1 MVATDSEK
9 IRKQVNFYFSDS
21 NLPYDKFLWTLR
33 ANTPEGWIPIETIAG
48 FKKMKMIT
56 EDLDTIVKALKEV
69 ESDIYELDGESKNIR
84 RKSEV
89 VQQDHASR
97 SIYIK
102 GLPLVDVDAKDAI
115 AELFILQDKI
125 DDLFSEHAKVLC
137 VRLKKTN
144 DRPKMFKG
152 SAYVEFE
159 TPEDAKKVAELK
171 EIELDGKKIEIT
183 YRPVYIEN
191 KAEEFKNSPPKHKKF
206 GFNAFRTQNS
216 GSAGNNKRKGNG
228 FVKAEPKKTKVEEE
242 TEAPKAEEAKVEE
255 AKAEAKVEAETETKS
270 AE

>member
-1 MVATDSEK
+1 MVATESEK
-9 IRKQVNFYFSDS
+9 IRKQVSFYFSDS

-69 ESDIYELDGESKNIR
+69 ESDIYELDEESKNIR

-115 AELFILQDKI
+115 AELFVLQDKI

-171 EIELDGKKIEIT
+171 EIDFDGKKLEIT
-183 YRPVYIEN
+183 YRPVYHEK
-191 KAEEFKNSPPKHKKF
+191 KAEEFKDSPTRNKKF
-206 GFNAFRTQNS
+206 GFNAFKTQNS
-216 GSAGNNKRKGNG
+216 RPAGNKRKGNG
-228 FVKAEPKKTKVEEE
+228 FAKAEPKKTKVEE
-242 TEAPKAEEAKVEE
+242 TEVKSEEAKVEE
-255 AKAEAKVEAETETKS
+255 AKAEVKAEAETE
-270 AE
+270 E

>member
-1 MVATDSEK
+1 MVATESEK

-69 ESDIYELDGESKNIR
+69 ESDIYELDEESKNIR

-89 VQQDHASR
+89 VQQDHTSR

-137 VRLKKTN
+137 VRLKKTT
-144 DRPKMFKG
+144 DRPKI
-152 SAYVEFE
+152 AYVEFE
-159 TPEDAKKVAELK
+159 SPEEAQKVAELK
-171 EIELDGKKIEIT
+171 EIEFDGKKLEIL
-183 YRPVYIEN
+183 YRPVYHEK
-191 KAEEFKNSPPKHKKF
+191 KAEEFKNSPPKNKKF
-206 GFNAFRTQNS
+206 SFNAFKTQNT
-216 GSAGNNKRKGNG
+216 GPAGNNKRKGNG
-228 FVKAEPKKTKVEEE
+228 FAKAEPKKTKVEEE
-242 TEAPKAEEAKVEE
+242 TEAKPEAKVDE
-255 AKAEAKVEAETETKS
+255 AKVDEAKVEAKTE
-270 AE
+270 E